1 MRLRKGLFMLFVL
14 LVSTAVIAA
23 GCGVQD
29 SSSEGASEADSSG
42 GDTVSDEDTTT
53 EEQEGGDGDYTIALV
68 PKLVGIPYF
77 EVAAEGAEQAGED
90 LGVNVIYTGP
100 TEADAAQQVN
110 TIQDLISQGV
120 DAIAVA
126 PNDAQAL
133 TPILKEAQENG
144 ILVLSWDTAAEEGAT
159 EYFVNQLDGDVYG
172 RHLMDL
178 LVESMGKEEGK
189 YAVVTGAL
197 TAANLNAWIEAAQK
211 QAEENYPG
219 IELVTDVV
227 PSDEDQQQAF
237 QQAQNLIS
245 AYPDLDGFIGVST
258 PAPIGIAQAVQQAG
272 KQDEIAV
279 VGTTSPNMANEYL
292 KDGSLDIASMWDPAE
307 LGYLAITVAKMAL
320 DGEDIGEDLQI
331 DGFDQIEV
339 RGNEIIM
346 GPPLDFTADN
356 VDDYD
361 F

>member
-1 MRLRKGLFMLFVL
+1 MRLKRHLFLLFVL
-14 LVSTAVIAA
+14 LVSTAVIFA

-29 SSSEGASEADSSG
+29 TSSDGADESGTPEEEA
-42 GDTVSDEDTTT
+42 TSDAQQE
-53 EEQEGGDGDYTIALV
+53 EGGSDGSYKIALV

-77 EVAAEGAEQAGED
+77 EVAAEGAEKAGED
-90 LGVNVIYTGP
+90 LGVDVIYTGP

-133 TPILKEAQENG
+133 TPILKEAQESG

-159 EYFVNQLDGDVYG
+159 EYFVNQLDGDTYG

-189 YAVVTGAL
+189 YAIVTGAL

-219 IELVTDVV
+219 LELVTDVV
-227 PSDEDQQQAF
+227 PSDEDQQMAF
-237 QQAQNLIS
+237 QQAQNLLS

-272 KQDEIAV
+272 KQDEVAV

-292 KDGSLDIASMWDPAE
+292 KDGSLDVASLWNPAD
-307 LGYLAITVAKMAL
+307 LGYLAIAVAKKAL
-320 DGEDIGEDLQI
+320 DGEEIGEGLQI
-331 DGFDQIEV
+331 EGYDQLEV
-339 RGNEIIM
+339 RGSEIIM